1 MILNLLLRVQEQ
13 PPSPPSSSSFL
24 FIIVSWAVIAY
35 FFFIRPGR
43 TRERK
48 HKERIAA
55 LQKGDEIVTAGGI
68 VGKVV
73 HLTDDRV
80 TVKSDE
86 TRFILVRSRIANVL
100 GDEPEEKK

>member
-1 MILNLLLRVQEQ
+1 VILNLLLLVQEAA
-13 PPSPPSSSSFL
+13 PRPPSSTSFL
-24 FIIVSWAVIAY
+24 FIIGSWAVIAY

-43 TRERK
+43 KREKK
-48 HKERIAA
+48 HKERIGE
-55 LQKGDEIVTAGGI
+55 LRKGDEVITAGGI

-86 TRFILVRSRIANVL
+86 SRFVLVRARIADVL